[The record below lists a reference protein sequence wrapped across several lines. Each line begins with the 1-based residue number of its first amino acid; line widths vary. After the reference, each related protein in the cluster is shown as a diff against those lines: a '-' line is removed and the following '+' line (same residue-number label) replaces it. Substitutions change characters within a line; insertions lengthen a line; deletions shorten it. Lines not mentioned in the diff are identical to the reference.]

1 MRKKRSI
8 IIAVRTPHL
17 RMHIREVNIDDMKM
31 SSNADTI
38 ELNRSTVRG
47 VISNEISEIARN
59 KRATEHVWSL
69 ISANPS
75 DQGWPFGDFAKSVHG
90 QKDITIAKFLEAC
103 NVNTMCLKSFNKNS
117 MLRRQVNI
125 SPNIPDEDV
134 DVLRFRLTERINRAM
149 SVSRNKEQSCATI
162 YPSKKKL
169 FQRRRNGLTGR
180 S

>member
-17 RMHIREVNIDDMKM
+17 RVHIRKVNINDMEM

-38 ELNRSTVRG
+38 ELNRSTAGG
-47 VISNEISEIARN
+47 VISSEISKVARN
-59 KRATEHVWSL
+59 KRATEHVRNL

-75 DQGWPFGDFAKSVHG
+75 EQRWPLGDVAKSVHG
-90 QKDITIAKFLEAC
+90 QEDVAIAKFLETC
-103 NVNTMCLKSFNKNS
+103 DVDTMSLKSFNKNS
-117 MLRRQVNI
+117 MLRWQVNI

-134 DVLRFRLTERINRAM
+134 DVLRFRLTERINRAV
-149 SVSRNKEQSCATI
+149 SVSRSKKQRFATI

-169 FQRRRNGLTGR
+169 FQRRPNNLT
-180 S
+180 